1 MARSIAV
8 WVGAANTTEESEA
21 SKLTASTIEELEAS
35 KQTASTTEEPESS
48 KRIANTNEES
58 EASIKTVAP
67 KNSAPKDASHE
78 ILNSSLNSDPLD
90 AISLPEIELHFNL
103 WTLNSKKQ
111 NRKNKREDNGRWLFP
126 LSLISSAY
134 NFLKRGTKR
143 CVLFMKEVEPICFLD
158 VGVKFKQIGTG
169 DIFVY
174 FPFHITQEDYDGEL
188 GSLISNDVKLI
199 SAIFNDEVEN
209 IQYEDNHYHFS
220 KIKFAGASKPAIRFF
235 TRLDL
240 SETNALGPGVQLKP
254 VGQDGC
260 FLRFPSRM
268 FNLAPDE
275 YGYFRFRIILNGACQ
290 KAICTSYKPKDRF
303 FITSEEHI
311 DMIDFRVNE
320 IRNLPENI
328 NKHVS
333 DNFLLKKVHF
343 LVIRE
348 IDSEY
353 VMAHTSYDR
362 CRLLEGNVWRKYLK
376 TNKLHSIQEIPKM
389 LVFHWKSAGEKMPH
403 NPSNNKCDD
412 TKSRSIG
419 EFTAFAKFAYRRQ
432 SMVIIIR
439 SILVALFFSI
449 LANFMSAPIEKLF
462 TIRQD
467 TSTGTGTP
475 SDTSRASANDETT
488 GKK

>member
-8 WVGAANTTEESEA
+8 WVDSANRADGTEA
-21 SKLTASTIEELEAS
+21 PKKPALEAAPQS
-35 KQTASTTEEPESS
+35 SVSSDIHNDEQNAPSASEQQCT
-48 KRIANTNEES
+48 
-58 EASIKTVAP
+58 
-67 KNSAPKDASHE
+67 
-78 ILNSSLNSDPLD
+78 
-90 AISLPEIELHFNL
+90 PEIELHFNL

-111 NRKNKREDNGRWLFP
+111 NRRNKSEENERWLFP
-126 LSLISSAY
+126 VNLFSSIG
-134 NFLKRGTKR
+134 NFLKRCVKK

-158 VGVKFKQIGTG
+158 VGVKFKEIGEK
-169 DIFVY
+169 DIFIY
-174 FPFHITQEDYDGEL
+174 FPFHITKEDYDGEL

-199 SAIFNDEVEN
+199 SAIFNNEVESIN
-209 IQYEDNHYHFS
+209 YEDSRYHFS
-220 KIKFAGASKPAIRFF
+220 NIKFAGENEPEIRFF

-240 SETNALGPGVQLKP
+240 SETNALGPGVQLSQ

-260 FLRFPSRM
+260 FLKFPSSM
-268 FNLAPDE
+268 FNLQE
-275 YGYFRFRIILNGACQ
+275 QGLGYFRFRIILNGTCQ

-303 FITSEEHI
+303 FLTSEERI

-333 DNFLLKKVHF
+333 DNFSLSKVHF

-353 VMAHTSYDR
+353 VMANTDYYR

-389 LVFHWKSAGEKMPH
+389 LVFHWKSVNEKKLPASSKA
-403 NPSNNKCDD
+403 NGNDNKP
-412 TKSRSIG
+412 RGIG
-419 EFTAFAKFAYRRQ
+419 EFAAFAKFSYRRQ
-432 SMVIIIR
+432 SMLIISR
-439 SILVALFFSI
+439 SIMIALIFSVF
-449 LANFMSAPIEKLF
+449 ANFLSAHVEKLF

-467 TSTGTGTP
+467 TSADTGTP
-475 SDTSRASANDETT
+475 SDASRASTTNETAE
-488 GKK
+488 K